1 MKIILSRK
9 GFDSGIG
16 KAPSPIFPSC
26 ELHSLPIPETSQ
38 TEKPLRYGEIQA
50 GQHSLGTLVNDLTRG
65 KITPA
70 TPAHLDPDLDSTS
83 RPRPVNW
90 KPLFGQAGAAEGHLQ
105 KGGVQAGD
113 IFLFYGWFR
122 QVETINGKF
131 CYVQGAP
138 DLHVIFGWLQIE
150 RRLEVTN
157 RAALPSWAF
166 DHPHCRRHLL
176 YPRAQR
182 LDTLYMASDSLQLPG
197 APTNKPGGGI
207 FPRFHPARGLT
218 APGSAKRS
226 IWQLPSWFHP
236 AGRASS
242 LSYHG
247 TTTRWTK
254 MGDHVHLQSVGR
266 GQEFVLESTD
276 YPEVV
281 EWLVSIL
288 NADDHPHKT
297 ESA

>member
-16 KAPSPIFPSC
+16 KAPSPLFASG

-38 TEKPLRYGEIQA
+38 TEAPLRYGEIQA
-50 GQHSLGTLVNDLTRG
+50 GQHSLGVLVNDLTHG

-70 TPAHLDPDLDSTS
+70 TAVHLDPDLDNTS
-83 RPRPVNW
+83 RPRLANW

-105 KGGVQAGD
+105 KCGVQAGD

-122 QVETINGKF
+122 QIETINGKF
-131 CYVQGAP
+131 CYGQGAP

-150 RRLEVTN
+150 QRIDVAN
-157 RAALPSWAF
+157 RAALPAWAL

-176 YPRAQR
+176 SPRAHG
-182 LDTLYMASDSLQLPG
+182 LDALYVASDSLQLPG
-197 APTNKPGGGI
+197 APMDKPGGGV
-207 FPRFHPARGLT
+207 FPTFHRARCLT

-236 AGRASS
+236 DGRASC

-247 TTTRWTK
+247 TATRWTK
-254 MGDHVHLQSVGR
+254 MGDQVYLQSVGR

-281 EWLVSIL
+281 EWLASIL
-288 NADDHPHKT
+288 NADEHTHK
-297 ESA
+297 